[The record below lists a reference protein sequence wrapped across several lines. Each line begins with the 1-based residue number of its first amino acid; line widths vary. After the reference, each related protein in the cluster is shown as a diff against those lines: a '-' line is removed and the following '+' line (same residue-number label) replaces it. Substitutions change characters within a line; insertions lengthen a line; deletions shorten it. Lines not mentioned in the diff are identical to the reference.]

1 MPNDIEYNKMIEAL
15 FAAHPS
21 VQNSGFNKHS
31 YKPGLDQM
39 KAFDLRLGEPH
50 KKLRCIHIA
59 GTNGKGSVSSM
70 LAAALAALGYRVG
83 LFTSP
88 HLVDFRE
95 RIKLV
100 TSEGFSLISKQE
112 VWDFVQ
118 DNDLEGLSFFE
129 ITTGMAFSWFATQ
142 DLDYAVIETG
152 LGGRLDSTNIISPIL
167 SIITSIGIDHAALLG
182 HTLEQ
187 IASEKA
193 GIIKPGVPVIIGSHN
208 PLTDSTFEARARETG
223 SPLSYAPLTAEPLPE
238 CDLTGAYQA
247 ANIRTTVLALE
258 VLGLELK
265 AGALAHTAKLTGLRG
280 RWETLLSEPQLIC
293 DIGHNEPALRV
304 NFAALEAMERPL
316 FIVFGMMADKDVSAV
331 RALMPQKAKYFLVQP
346 QGQRAMRLD
355 ELALIMDGLEFVKC
369 GKVEDG
375 VAAAIAAA
383 REVENALVYVG
394 GSNFVVSECIMSI
407 ES

>member
-21 VQNSGFNKHS
+21 VQNSGFNNKS

-39 KAFDLRLGEPH
+39 RAFDIKLGEPH

-70 LAAALAALGYRVG
+70 LSAALAAEGYRVG

-95 RIKLV
+95 RIKLI
-100 TSEGFSLISKQE
+100 TSEGFSLIPKDY
-112 VWDFVQ
+112 VWGFVQ
-118 DNDLEGLSFFE
+118 NNKLEGLSFFE

-142 DLDYAVIETG
+142 NLDYAVIETG
-152 LGGRLDSTNIISPIL
+152 LGGRLDSTNIITPIL

-182 HTLEQ
+182 NTIEQ

-193 GIIKPGVPVIIGSHN
+193 GIIKPGVPVVIGSHDAVC
-208 PLTDSTFEARARETG
+208 DSIFEARASETG
-223 SPLSYAPLTAEPLPE
+223 SPLSYASCTAGPMPE
-238 CDLTGAYQA
+238 CDLSGAYQA
-247 ANIRTTVLALE
+247 GNICTTVQALKT
-258 VLGLELK
+258 LGLQLK
-265 AGALAHTAKLTGLRG
+265 PGALTHTARLTGLRG
-280 RWETLLSEPQLIC
+280 RWETLHQQPQLIC

-304 NFAALEAMERPL
+304 NFAALQALERPL

-331 RALMPQKAKYFLVQP
+331 RALMPQNAKYFLVQP
-346 QGQRAMRLD
+346 QGQRAMKLD
-355 ELALIMDGLEFVKC
+355 ELAEIMSGLDFVKC
-369 GKVEDG
+369 GSVDNGVATAIKEAGEVEDSL
-375 VAAAIAAA
+375 I
-383 REVENALVYVG
+383 YVG
-394 GSNFVVSECIMSI
+394 GSNFVVSECILSI
-407 ES
+407 ER

>member
-21 VQNSGFNKHS
+21 VQNSGFNKQS
-31 YKPGLDQM
+31 YKPGLQQM
-39 KAFDLRLGEPH
+39 ESFSSRLGDPH

-70 LAAALAALGYRVG
+70 LSAALASLGYRVG

-100 TSEGFSLISKQE
+100 TAEGFDLISKQE

-118 DNDLEGLSFFE
+118 NNNLEGLSFFE

-142 DLDYAVIETG
+142 NLDYAVIETG
-152 LGGRLDSTNIISPIL
+152 LGGRLDSTNIITPEL
-167 SIITSIGIDHAALLG
+167 SIITSIGIDHANLLG
-182 HTLEQ
+182 GTLEQ

-193 GIIKPGVPVIIGSHN
+193 GIIKPGVPVVIGSHN
-208 PLTDSTFEARARETG
+208 PLTDSVFEAHAQETG
-223 SPLSYAPLTAEPLPE
+223 SPLSYADAVAGELPE
-238 CDLTGAYQA
+238 CDLTGEYQA
-247 ANIRTTVLALE
+247 ANIRTTVQALN

-265 AGALAHTAKLTGLRG
+265 AGALAHTASLTGLRG
-280 RWETLLSEPQLIC
+280 RWETLQSEPQLIC
-293 DIGHNEPALRV
+293 DIGHNEPALRI
-304 NFAALEAMERPL
+304 NFATLKSLNRPL
-316 FIVFGMMADKDVSAV
+316 YIVFGMMADKDVSAV

-346 QGQRAMRLD
+346 QGQRAMKLD
-355 ELALIMDGLEFVKC
+355 DLAQIMDGLDFVKC
-369 GKVEDG
+369 GSVEDG
-375 VAAAIAAA
+375 VAAAIEAA
-383 REVENALVYVG
+383 RTVDNALVYVG
-394 GSNFVVSECIMSI
+394 GSNFVVSECILSI
-407 ES
+407 ER